1 MKVKLIK
8 DNEKGKVYQID
19 NFKIYYRNK
28 DTISGDN
35 SENKEE
41 VIYLITGSAEITLRN
56 SIWTAEAPIKI
67 EFPAKTYHKIKAL
80 SDISFML
87 FEK

>member
-1 MKVKLIK
+1 MKVNLIK

-28 DTISGDN
+28 NAISGDN
-35 SENKEE
+35 SENKAE
-41 VIYLITGSAEITLRN
+41 VIYLITGSVEITLKN
-56 SIWTAEAPIKI
+56 SIWIDEAPAKI
-67 EFPAKTYHKIKAL
+67 QFPAKTYHKIKAL
-80 SDISFML
+80 SDISFLL